1 MSYPSYLE
9 YFSSSIENVST
20 ATFKI
25 QPTSNNAVSSHQQI
39 TFHLPQNTLLDFR
52 KLRMQFQVTSSG
64 DFTRLPAHASAYFNR
79 ISIEVGG
86 QTVSAFENANVLDEI
101 LRNNLQIEVD
111 PVNEHSTI
119 QRKNDPFS
127 AKAITAAETYGTD
140 DDKAF
145 FSIDLG
151 TFARSIQP
159 SIVAMMMLPQVSI
172 VLHLAENAVCV
183 SPSDID
189 SLANFKTAD
198 STQGTYSIVN
208 HNLFAECYDI
218 QDGSLMAMYEQTM
231 MDQGYLELTYENW
244 TSFSD
249 VFNSVTR
256 FSSSAQSLNKI
267 CATFRRGS
275 GTNGPLA
282 AAYNAPNGAVAVQ
295 GYNNELLACAAGTYG
310 TDESDTKDDG
320 AIAGVLGQPET
331 NGTSFQSA
339 FFVGSA
345 PVVTASLDNGIPK
358 TNTLEPMLNFSINS
372 VKMPSYNCKASSWY
386 NLTKSGWGVS
396 RTKSNSL
403 GEWYQ
408 HRYNICQRLDLP
420 DSKQLRVMSG
430 LNLKASNANL
440 TLELTGNHS
449 AATTE
454 DNVLVYLA
462 SSNLMRVG
470 IGKQIQILH

>member
-25 QPTSNNAVSSHQQI
+25 QPTSNNSVSSHQQI

-52 KLRMQFQVTSSG
+52 KLRMQFQVTSTGS
-64 DFTRLPAHASAYFNR
+64 FTRLPPHASAFFNR

-86 QTVSAFENANVLDEI
+86 QTVSSFENANVLDEI

-172 VLHLAENAVCV
+172 VLHLAENAVV
-183 SPSDID
+183 ASPSNID
-189 SLANFKTAD
+189 TLANFKAAG
-198 STQGTYSIVN
+198 TQGTYSIVN
-208 HNLFAECYDI
+208 HNLFAECYDV

-267 CATFRRGS
+267 VATFRRGS
-275 GTNGPLA
+275 AITPLA
-282 AAYNAPNGAVAVQ
+282 AAYNAANGAVAVQ
-295 GYNNELLACAAGTYG
+295 GYNNELLASASNVGFQAG
-310 TDESDTKDDG
+310 
-320 AIAGVLGQPET
+320 ALGQPET
-331 NGTSFQSA
+331 QGAVYQSA

-345 PVVTASLDNGIPK
+345 PVVAASLDNGIPK
-358 TNTLEPMLNFSINS
+358 ASTLEPMLNFSINS
-372 VKMPSYNCKASSWY
+372 VKMPSYNCKASGWY
-386 NLTKSGWGVS
+386 DLTKSGWGVS
-396 RTKSNSL
+396 RTKSNL
-403 GEWYQ
+403 LAEWYQ
-408 HRYNICQRLDLP
+408 HRYSICQRLDLP

-440 TLELTGNHS
+440 TLEVTGNHS
-449 AATTE
+449 AATTT

-462 SSNLMRVG
+462 SSNIMRVG
-470 IGKQIQILH
+470 LGKQIQILH